1 MLKYFGQK
9 YINLSVKTCIF
20 IVDCCKFTKILISR
34 MGMREKVE
42 ALNRKFQNASPEEA
56 LSWFIKEFGSKVAF
70 SSSFGAEDQVITH
83 MLDQIDQSVSI
94 FTLDTGRLFQETY
107 DLLDITQKKYG
118 ISIDT
123 YFPDHSRVEEM
134 VNSKG
139 INLFYD
145 SIENR
150 QLCCQIR
157 KIEPLKRALTGME
170 VWVTGMRK
178 EQSVT
183 RSHADLVEWDPA
195 YEIIKLNPLILWTE
209 EQVWRYIN
217 VWKIPVSDL
226 HLKGYP
232 SIGCMPCTRA
242 IQPGE
247 DVRSGRWW
255 WELPEFKECG
265 LHKKH

>member
-1 MLKYFGQK
+1 MK
-9 YINLSVKTCIF
+9 
-20 IVDCCKFTKILISR
+20 
-34 MGMREKVE
+34 EKVE
-42 ALNRKFQNASPEEA
+42 ALSRKFINASPEET
-56 LSWFIKEFGSKVAF
+56 LSWFIKEYGGKVAF
-70 SSSFGAEDQVITH
+70 STSLGAEDQVITH
-83 MLDQIDQSVSI
+83 IIDRMGQSLKI

-107 DLLDITQKKYG
+107 DLLDITRKKYRQ
-118 ISIDT
+118 SIDI
-123 YFPDHSRVEEM
+123 YFPDRSQVEEM

-139 INLFYD
+139 VNLFYN

-157 KIEPLKRALTGME
+157 KIEPLKRALSGMK

-183 RSHADLVEWDPA
+183 RTQTDLIEWDPV
-195 YEIIKLNPLILWTE
+195 YEIIKINPLIQWSG
-209 EQVWRYIN
+209 EQVWQYIN
-217 VWKIPVSDL
+217 AWKIPVSDL
-226 HLKGYP
+226 HSKGYP
-232 SIGCMPCTRA
+232 SIGCLPCTRA

-247 DVRSGRWW
+247 DLRSGRWW

>member
-1 MLKYFGQK
+1 M
-9 YINLSVKTCIF
+9 
-20 IVDCCKFTKILISR
+20 
-34 MGMREKVE
+34 
-42 ALNRKFQNASPEEA
+42 FQNSAPEEV
-56 LSWFIKEFGSKVAF
+56 LSWFDTNFKGKITF
-70 SSSFGAEDQVITH
+70 STSLGAEDQVITD
-83 MLDQIDQSVSI
+83 MLSGFLPPPEI

-107 DLLDITQKKYG
+107 DLIEVTQSKYNLP
-118 ISIDT
+118 IAI
-123 YFPDHSRVEEM
+123 YFPDAAKVEEM
-134 VNSKG
+134 VRSKG
-139 INLFYD
+139 INLFYH

-150 QLCCQIR
+150 QLCCHIR

-183 RSHADLVEWDPA
+183 RARADLIEWDPT
-195 YEIIKLNPLILWTE
+195 YRIMKVNPLIHWTD
-209 EQVWRYIN
+209 QAVWQYIRTRN
-217 VWKIPVSDL
+217 IPVSEL
-226 HLKGYP
+226 HEKGYP
-232 SIGCMPCTRA
+232 SIGCMPCTRT